1 MKKALLFSS
10 SAIVIRG
17 AVFYML
23 VKTDLPNPRQ
33 PANAAE
39 NFCFSGRR
47 REPCGKGRMEE
58 SRVGKAAWRRA
69 AWRKAAK
76 CYGLIVSESDAS
88 DRQSF

>member
-1 MKKALLFSS
+1 MQPKIF
-10 SAIVIRG
+10 
-17 AVFYML
+17 VFR
-23 VKTDLPNPRQ
+23 D
-33 PANAAE
+33 ADE
-39 NFCFSGRR
+39 GRM
-47 REPCGKGRMEE
+47 EKGRMEE